1 MCKKY
6 VGYRPKNWAM
16 MMIAMMV
23 MIAMMTMMIM
33 MMEEY
38 LVMVQGWLIIVM
50 LTNENGI
57 VGPDKTF

>member
-1 MCKKY
+1 M
-6 VGYRPKNWAM
+6 GNDDDSDDGDDDEDDGDDHDD
-16 MMIAMMV
+16 
-23 MIAMMTMMIM
+23 
-33 MMEEY
+33 EEY

>member
-6 VGYRPKNWAM
+6 VGYRPEHWAM

-23 MIAMMTMMIM
+23 MMTMVMVMI

-38 LVMVQGWLIIVM
+38 LMMVQGWLIIVM

>member
-6 VGYRPKNWAM
+6 VGYRPENWAM

-23 MIAMMTMMIM
+23 M
-33 MMEEY
+33 MEEY
-38 LVMVQGWLIIVM
+38 LMMVQGRLIIVM